1 MRKAGKHPCLLLRLV
16 VCVGILLWK
25 LERRTT
31 YPVRYAFLKM
41 KISPIL
47 DNVSPL
53 KLLFSILVCF
63 NQTFKYYVHSKTCF
77 NSAHDSFYIIVM
89 TAAHKLLIS
98 VLSMRTSAQDF
109 KLFIVIKLKYI
120 ICTYNIR

>member
-1 MRKAGKHPCLLLRLV
+1 MV
-16 VCVGILLWK
+16 F
-25 LERRTT
+25 
-31 YPVRYAFLKM
+31 YQDDKM
-41 KISPIL
+41 EKKII
-47 DNVSPL
+47 
-53 KLLFSILVCF
+53 K
-63 NQTFKYYVHSKTCF
+63 
-77 NSAHDSFYIIVM
+77 M